1 MTERIVGIVPAGG
14 RARRIYG
21 FFKEL
26 MPIGM
31 DEHDRAKFIV
41 SGEQI
46 IDKIIAAGA
55 QAVHLIISRHKSFV
69 AEYFSVNNKFNG
81 RLNVNYVGEDLET
94 AGMPYTLDSQYYQVR
109 EYDTVIMGLPD
120 TIIEPADAFTRILH
134 ILRYNKADI
143 AIGVFATDYRN
154 KGGWIEFDRVTKI
167 VTGHFDHASPKFP
180 RNPDNAWAV
189 VAWNKKF
196 TEFMHA
202 ELGKKSALL
211 KTTPMNK
218 EIIFGYMIDI
228 AIKNDTIK
236 IVADYIDERDG
247 FFWDITSL
255 EKYFEL
261 LRYYYPIDGASRRF
275 LKAGQEPMPSCKS
288 DKKIFIGHGRS
299 LMWRE
304 LKDFIKD
311 SLGLLYDEFNRVPV
325 AGSTNVERLSEML
338 NGAAIA
344 FIVLTAEDEQHD
356 GTLRARQNVIHE
368 VGLFQGRLGFSK
380 SIILLEEKCEAF
392 SNIDGLG
399 QIRFPAGKIS
409 SVFEEVRRVL
419 IREKIIDG
427 SKVS

>member
-1 MTERIVGIVPAGG
+1 
-14 RARRIYG
+14 
-21 FFKEL
+21 
-26 MPIGM
+26 
-31 DEHDRAKFIV
+31 
-41 SGEQI
+41 
-46 IDKIIAAGA
+46 
-55 QAVHLIISRHKSFV
+55 
-69 AEYFSVNNKFNG
+69 
-81 RLNVNYVGEDLET
+81 
-94 AGMPYTLDSQYYQVR
+94 
-109 EYDTVIMGLPD
+109 
-120 TIIEPADAFTRILH
+120 
-134 ILRYNKADI
+134 
-143 AIGVFATDYRN
+143 
-154 KGGWIEFDRVTKI
+154 
-167 VTGHFDHASPKFP
+167 
-180 RNPDNAWAV
+180 
-189 VAWNKKF
+189 
-196 TEFMHA
+196 
-202 ELGKKSALL
+202 
-211 KTTPMNK
+211 
-218 EIIFGYMIDI
+218 
-228 AIKNDTIK
+228 
-236 IVADYIDERDG
+236 
-247 FFWDITSL
+247 
-255 EKYFEL
+255 
-261 LRYYYPIDGASRRF
+261 
-275 LKAGQEPMPSCKS
+275 MPSCKS